1 MKDKQLKKIIA
12 TLKNTIKELNHQR
25 EELDRKINWK
35 KSLLTEMEYAL
46 IVKDSSSSASLPHS
60 TSS

>member
-1 MKDKQLKKIIA
+1 MKEKELKKIIA
-12 TLKNTIKELNHQR
+12 TLKNTIKELNYQK

-46 IVKDSSSSASLPHS
+46 IVKDSSSSPSHTHS